1 MSDEPDGRGQGPP
14 LEALVSLLRRTH
26 LAPPDLIPDAVDA
39 AIAHL
44 DVRGVVF
51 LADYSD
57 TVLVPMARDRRAE
70 PETLAVDATLAG
82 RAYRLLTVQTT
93 LGDGVPTLWVPIID
107 GVERLGVL
115 QVTVGDA
122 GRLGDEGLL
131 NDLWSFAHFLGH
143 LVSVLDAYGDAID
156 TVRRQTARTLS
167 AELIWQLLP
176 PLTSGT
182 AKVVVSGRLEPSSEV
197 GGDVFDYALSAD
209 RAQFAVFDA
218 TGHDLHSGL
227 AAATALA
234 AYRNSRREGHGLFE
248 QTEAVHRAV
257 GDEFAGR
264 MYATGVLGDLDLDT
278 GRLRYIA
285 AGHPSPLLLRRG
297 RVVKT
302 LDSGRRP
309 LLGLDM
315 KAANVAEEWL
325 EPDDVLVL
333 YTDGI
338 TEARNTDH
346 QFFGVDRLVDFVERE
361 AADGVPLPEIV
372 RRVGR
377 RILEHQNGVL
387 QDDATILLI
396 QWTSSG
402 QEALEPMPEQG
413 PPQPRTG

>member
-1 MSDEPDGRGQGPP
+1 MTAGPDDPRGGST
-14 LEALVSLLRRTH
+14 LHALMSLLESTH
-26 LAPPDLIPDAVDA
+26 LAPPDLIPDAVDT
-39 AIAHL
+39 AISHL
-44 DVRGVVF
+44 DASGVLF

-57 TVLVPMARDRRAE
+57 TVLVPMVGADRARPDL
-70 PETLAVDATLAG
+70 LAVDATLAG
-82 RAYRLLTVQTT
+82 RAYRLLTVQTSVS
-93 LGDGVPTLWVPIID
+93 DGVGLIWMPVID

-115 QVTVGDA
+115 QVSVTDA
-122 GRLGDEGLL
+122 GRLEDDVFLH
-131 NDLWSFAHFLGH
+131 DVWSFAHLLGH
-143 LVSVLDAYGDAID
+143 LVSILDEYGDAVD
-156 TVRRQTARTLS
+156 AVRRQTPRTVS

-182 AKVVVSGRLEPSSEV
+182 SKVVVSGRLEPSSEV
-197 GGDVFDYALSAD
+197 GGDVFDYALSD
-209 RAQFAVFDA
+209 SRAQFAIFDA

-264 MYATGVLGDLDLDT
+264 MFATGVLGTLDLDT
-278 GRLRYIA
+278 GELRYIA
-285 AGHPSPLLLRRG
+285 AGHPPPLVLRRG
-297 RVVKT
+297 HVVKV

-315 KAANVAEEWL
+315 AAANVAVEWL

-338 TEARNTDH
+338 TEARDAER
-346 QFFGVDRLVDFVERE
+346 QFFGLDRLVDFVERE
-361 AADGVPLPEIV
+361 ASDGVPLPEIV

-377 RILEHQNGVL
+377 RILEHQNGIL

-396 QWTSSG
+396 QWTSNG
-402 QEALEPMPEQG
+402 QDALEPRPE
-413 PPQPRTG
+413 